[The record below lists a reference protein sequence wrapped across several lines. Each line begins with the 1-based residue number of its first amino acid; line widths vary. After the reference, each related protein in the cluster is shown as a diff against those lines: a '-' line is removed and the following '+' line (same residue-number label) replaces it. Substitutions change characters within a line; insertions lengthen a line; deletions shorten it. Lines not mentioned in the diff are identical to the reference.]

1 MPSRSA
7 DNAAFPIPFAP
18 PMSTPPLPEIPSSLR
33 DLAQI
38 SAVQWSAVLLAE
50 PARAAA
56 WMAAA
61 ARLGDA
67 NAQAVWGQWLLDGHG
82 TQRYPTA
89 ALSWFESAARQGHA
103 MGMNMAG
110 RCHENGWGT
119 PVDLAAALI
128 RYRQAAEQKLD
139 VGLYNLAN
147 QFAAGKSVPQDHAQ
161 ALALYQQA
169 AEQGHAKSMTKI
181 GRYYEDGLVVA
192 KDAEAAFVCYEKA
205 AQGGDFRGQF
215 CLAGML
221 AVQGRTGQALA
232 WLRKVPLT
240 ATPAFREEAGRVLLQ
255 SPHEEFRRIGEQM
268 LARAAV
274 A

>member
-1 MPSRSA
+1 M
-7 DNAAFPIPFAP
+7 PIPP
-18 PMSTPPLPEIPSSLR
+18 VPEAPSSLR
-33 DLAQI
+33 DLAQL
-38 SAVQWSAVLLAE
+38 SAAQWSAVLLAE
-50 PARAAA
+50 PARAAG

-61 ARLGDA
+61 ARLGHA
-67 NAQAVWGQWLLDGHG
+67 EAQAVWGQWLLEGHG
-82 TQRYPTA
+82 TARNPEA

-119 PVDLAAALI
+119 PVDPAAALI

-139 VGLYNLAN
+139 AGLYNLAN
-147 QFAAGKSVPQDHAQ
+147 QYAAGKSVPQDHAQ
-161 ALALYQQA
+161 ALALYRQA
-169 AEQGHAKSMTKI
+169 AERGHAKSMTKV
-181 GRYYEDGLVVA
+181 GRYFEDGLVVA
-192 KDAEAAFVCYEKA
+192 KDTEAAFVFYERA

-221 AVQGRTGQALA
+221 AAQGRTAQALA

-240 ATPAFREEAGRVLLQ
+240 ATPGFREEAGRALLQ
-255 SPHEEFRRIGEQM
+255 SPHEEFRHIGEQM
-268 LARAAV
+268 LARTAA